1 MWFSQNESGEPR
13 PPRAT
18 IRHDDICTIYQDR
31 GQLDDKEIRAVN
43 AEIQDKADWPVS
55 EQSQPTTHP
64 FLFFLLLQNILEL
77 LRYVNQ

>member
-1 MWFSQNESGEPR
+1 MTCDFLKMRAVEPR

-31 GQLDDKEIRAVN
+31 GPRDDKEIRAVN

-55 EQSQPTTHP
+55 EQSQPTTDP
-64 FLFFLLLQNILEL
+64 FLFFLLLQNIL
-77 LRYVNQ
+77 